1 MHDSTA
7 AGRLRKLE
15 KEVEERKGGRRVE
28 RGRESRMEGGDW
40 RREGRVGWK
49 EESGEGKGE

>member
-7 AGRLRKLE
+7 VGRLRKLE
-15 KEVEERKGGRRVE
+15 KEVEEREEDRVE
-28 RGRESRMEGGDW
+28 WREESGGE
-40 RREGRVGWK
+40 EGRVGWR

>member
-7 AGRLRKLE
+7 VGRLRKLE
-15 KEVEERKGGRRVE
+15 KEVEEREDRVE
-28 RGRESRMEGGDW
+28 WREESGGE
-40 RREGRVGWK
+40 EGRVGWR

>member
-7 AGRLRKLE
+7 VGRLRKLE

-28 RGRESRMEGGDW
+28 RGRESRMEG
-40 RREGRVGWK
+40 REEGR
-49 EESGEGKGE
+49 KGE